1 VRLFLGVDGGQSSV
15 TAVIGDECGRVLGTG
30 RAGPCRDVANIAE
43 AISRAGGPR
52 VFDTAFEAACFGL
65 SGAGLNQESP
75 DRESSDREREI
86 RGLVQA
92 NHYLI
97 SHDARVA
104 LAGATARQPGVV
116 TIAGTGSIAFGK
128 NRAGRSAR
136 AGGWGYIFGD
146 EGGAFD
152 IVRQALRAAL
162 RYEEG
167 WGEPTALRDY
177 LLGKR
182 TANAL
187 CALAKETGAPGA
199 GNAANDLLHRWYRAD
214 FSRDRVAA
222 LAPLVDQAAAAGDRV
237 ANDILKNAAQQLAA
251 LAASVRGQLF
261 GGEPALVSYWG
272 GVFRSAAI
280 RERFRMLLELDS
292 LNQFTPPRYSPALGA
307 LLEAYTLAGLECEL
321 TCVPET
327 L

>member
-1 VRLFLGVDGGQSSV
+1 VRLFLGADGGQSSV
-15 TAVIGDECGRVLGTG
+15 TAVIGNERGRVLGTG
-30 RAGPCRDVANIAE
+30 RAGPCREIANIAE
-43 AISRAGGPR
+43 AISLAGGPA
-52 VFDTAFEAACFGL
+52 VSDAPFEAACFGL
-65 SGAGLNQESP
+65 SGAGS

-86 RGLVQA
+86 RHLVEA

-97 SHDARVA
+97 THDVWVA

-128 NRAGRSAR
+128 NRAGHSAR

-167 WGEPTALRDY
+167 WGEPTALRDC
-177 LLGKR
+177 LL
-182 TANAL
+182 
-187 CALAKETGAPGA
+187 KETGAD
-199 GNAANDLLHRWYRAD
+199 NANDLMHRWYRAD
-214 FSRDRVAA
+214 SSRDRVAA
-222 LAPLVDQAAAAGDRV
+222 LAPLVDKAAAAGDRI

-261 GGEPALVSYWG
+261 GDEPALVSYWG

-280 RERFRMLLELDS
+280 RERFRMLVELDS

-307 LLEAYTLAGLECEL
+307 LLEAYALAGVECGVECEL

>member
-1 VRLFLGVDGGQSSV
+1 MRFFLGVDGGQTSV
-15 TAVIGDECGRVLGTG
+15 TAVIGDERGRVLGTG
-30 RAGPCRDVANIAE
+30 RAGPCREIANIAE
-43 AISRAGGPR
+43 AISRAGGP
-52 VFDTAFEAACFGL
+52 TTFEAACFGL
-65 SGAGLNQESP
+65 SGGG
-75 DRESSDREREI
+75 SDREKEI
-86 RGLVQA
+86 RDLVRA
-92 NHYLI
+92 NQTLI
-97 SHDARVA
+97 THDAWVA
-104 LAGATARQPGVV
+104 LAGAAARQPGVV
-116 TIAGTGSIAFGK
+116 TIAGTGSMAFGK
-128 NRAGRSAR
+128 NRVGRSAR

-167 WGEPTALRDY
+167 WGEPTALRDS
-177 LLGKR
+177 LL
-182 TANAL
+182 
-187 CALAKETGAPGA
+187 KETGAA
-199 GNAANDLLHRWYRAD
+199 DANDLLHRWYRAAS
-214 FSRDRVAA
+214 SRDQVAA

-261 GGEPALVSYWG
+261 PGEPALVSYCG

-280 RERFRMLLELDS
+280 RERFRMLVEPDS

-307 LLEAYTLAGLECEL
+307 LLEAYALAPLNTNVECEL

>member
-1 VRLFLGVDGGQSSV
+1 LAVRSFLGVDGGQSSV
-15 TAVIGDECGRVLGTG
+15 TAVIGDERGRVLGTG
-30 RAGPCRDVANIAE
+30 RAGPCREIGNIAR
-43 AISRAGGPR
+43 AISRAGGSIT
-52 VFDTAFEAACFGL
+52 FDGAFEAACFGL
-65 SGAGLNQESP
+65 SGGGV
-75 DRESSDREREI
+75 DREREI
-86 RGLVQA
+86 RDLVQA
-92 NHYLI
+92 KDYLI
-97 SHDARVA
+97 THDAWVA

-128 NRAGRSAR
+128 NRGGRYGR

-152 IVRQALRAAL
+152 TVRQALRAAL

-167 WGEPTALRDY
+167 WGEPTALRDS
-177 LLGKR
+177 LL
-182 TANAL
+182 
-187 CALAKETGAPGA
+187 KETGAA
-199 GNAANDLLHRWYRAD
+199 DANDLLHRWYGAAS
-214 FSRDRVAA
+214 SRDQVAA

-272 GVFRSAAI
+272 GIFRSAAI
-280 RERFRMLLELDS
+280 RERFRMLVELDS
-292 LNQFTPPRYSPALGA
+292 FNQFTPPRYSPALGA
-307 LLEAYTLAGLECEL
+307 LLEAYALAGVECEL
-321 TCVPET
+321 TCIPET

>member
-1 VRLFLGVDGGQSSV
+1 MTLFLGVDGGQSSV
-15 TAVIGDECGRVLGTG
+15 TAVIGDERGRVLGTG
-30 RAGPCRDVANIAE
+30 RAGPCPEIGNIAE
-43 AISRAGGPR
+43 AISRADGSTT
-52 VFDTAFEAACFGL
+52 FDGTFEAACFGL
-65 SGAGLNQESP
+65 SGGGA
-75 DRESSDREREI
+75 DREREI
-86 RGLVQA
+86 RDLVKA

-97 SHDARVA
+97 THDAWVA

-128 NRAGRSAR
+128 NRGGRSAR

-187 CALAKETGAPGA
+187 CGLAEETGAPDA
-199 GNAANDLLHRWYRAD
+199 ATSANDLLHRWYRAGS
-214 FSRDRVAA
+214 SRDQVAA

-261 GGEPALVSYWG
+261 PGEPALVSYWG

-280 RERFRMLLELDS
+280 RERFRMLVELDS
-292 LNQFTPPRYSPALGA
+292 LNRFTPPRHSPALGA
-307 LLEAYTLAGLECEL
+307 LLEAYALAGVECGVECEL
-321 TCVPET
+321 TSTPET

>member
-15 TAVIGDECGRVLGTG
+15 TAVIGDERGRVLGSG
-30 RAGPCRDVANIAE
+30 RAGPCREIANIAE
-43 AISRAGGPR
+43 AISRAGGPS

-65 SGAGLNQESP
+65 SGAGSDRERL
-75 DRESSDREREI
+75 DRESSDREKKI
-86 RGLVQA
+86 RDLVEA

-97 SHDARVA
+97 THDAWVA

-167 WGEPTALRDY
+167 WGEPTALRDS
-177 LLGKR
+177 LL
-182 TANAL
+182 
-187 CALAKETGAPGA
+187 KETGA
-199 GNAANDLLHRWYRAD
+199 GNANDLMHRWYRAD

-292 LNQFTPPRYSPALGA
+292 LNQFTPPRYSPAVGA
-307 LLEAYTLAGLECEL
+307 LLEAYALAGLECEL

>member
-15 TAVIGDECGRVLGTG
+15 TAVIGDERGRVLGTG
-30 RAGPCRDVANIAE
+30 RAGPCREIANIAE
-43 AISRAGGPR
+43 AISRAGGP
-52 VFDTAFEAACFGL
+52 TALEAACFGL
-65 SGAGLNQESP
+65 SGGGA
-75 DRESSDREREI
+75 DREREI
-86 RGLVQA
+86 RDLVQA
-92 NHYLI
+92 NQTLI
-97 SHDARVA
+97 THDAWVA

-116 TIAGTGSIAFGK
+116 TIGGTGSIAFGK

-167 WGEPTALRDY
+167 WGEPTALRDS
-177 LLGKR
+177 LLKEAGAAD
-182 TANAL
+182 AN
-187 CALAKETGAPGA
+187 E
-199 GNAANDLLHRWYRAD
+199 LLHRSYRTD
-214 FSRDRVAA
+214 FSRDRLAA

-261 GGEPALVSYWG
+261 RDEPALVSYWG

-280 RERFRMLLELDS
+280 RERFRMLVELDS

-307 LLEAYTLAGLECEL
+307 LLEAYALAGVECEL